1 MSFFCCKN
9 ISKSYG
15 NENILKNININ
26 FPSKGLVFLTGP
38 SGCGKSTFIYCL
50 LGIEENEGKI
60 YFKDKLVSSKEKF
73 RQNHTSIIF
82 QNFYLLDDLTVKE
95 NILLISSSSNYLNI
109 VKKLGIDNLLN
120 KKVRDLSGGEKQRVA
135 IARSLIKNP
144 DIIFADEITGS
155 LDKKNSFIIMDLIK
169 EISKDKLV
177 IMISHDQELVEK
189 YNDYVIVLKENL
201 SLNLYKDEVNK
212 TNINNKKLSLKKR
225 ILDSIFL
232 MRKSKGKLILSFLSL
247 IISFVLLGL
256 ILNVSYNFS
265 SYLEKYK
272 TSAPDYQFLELAKT
286 STTKIEGT
294 SFSLVKSDVPTSDDL
309 DELKSLI
316 SNYELG
322 PNMSTFINSY
332 TSLRMNGEKI
342 DATFCPY
349 LDINGEE
356 VTDIYVNPNLYEKME
371 GNYLEFFLKKDVE
384 YKSQLNKI
392 TQDTVRIAL
401 VLKVKSI
408 SKEMNL
414 FDTPRIYYP
423 YNAFNEYFKKIKL
436 ENLSNEME
444 KHVSLY
450 SRLSS
455 YTYDNDIYSSH
466 SLYLIP
472 YKNDVPLVMKIIN
485 SSSYQNEFSVTSR
498 SITSYNT
505 INTFFEALKSA
516 LGIFVSISSLIS
528 FMVLILSLNSLIID
542 ERKEIAIFK
551 SLGVTSKEFNSIY
564 LLQILYVILSSFLTA
579 FIIKFFAYLIINRY
593 VTFISLTNLK
603 SLQYEN
609 SLSLIFTLG
618 ISLCAYLFGKR
629 IIKKLDLSK
638 ILKEE

>member
-1 MSFFCCKN
+1 
-9 ISKSYG
+9 
-15 NENILKNININ
+15 
-26 FPSKGLVFLTGP
+26 
-38 SGCGKSTFIYCL
+38 
-50 LGIEENEGKI
+50 
-60 YFKDKLVSSKEKF
+60 
-73 RQNHTSIIF
+73 
-82 QNFYLLDDLTVKE
+82 
-95 NILLISSSSNYLNI
+95 
-109 VKKLGIDNLLN
+109 
-120 KKVRDLSGGEKQRVA
+120 
-135 IARSLIKNP
+135 
-144 DIIFADEITGS
+144 
-155 LDKKNSFIIMDLIK
+155 
-169 EISKDKLV
+169 
-177 IMISHDQELVEK
+177 
-189 YNDYVIVLKENL
+189 
-201 SLNLYKDEVNK
+201 
-212 TNINNKKLSLKKR
+212 
-225 ILDSIFL
+225 
-232 MRKSKGKLILSFLSL
+232 
-247 IISFVLLGL
+247 
-256 ILNVSYNFS
+256 
-265 SYLEKYK
+265 
-272 TSAPDYQFLELAKT
+272 
-286 STTKIEGT
+286 
-294 SFSLVKSDVPTSDDL
+294 
-309 DELKSLI
+309 
-316 SNYELG
+316 
-322 PNMSTFINSY
+322 
-332 TSLRMNGEKI
+332 
-342 DATFCPY
+342 
-349 LDINGEE
+349 
-356 VTDIYVNPNLYEKME
+356 
-371 GNYLEFFLKKDVE
+371 
-384 YKSQLNKI
+384 
-392 TQDTVRIAL
+392 
-401 VLKVKSI
+401 
-408 SKEMNL
+408 MNL

-593 VTFISLTNLK
+593 ITFISLTNLK

-609 SLSLIFTLG
+609 SLSFIFTVG